1 MGIKYKWVYPINNE
15 NFLMQLEEYNISKNI
30 AKILDSRGIH
40 EISEVKKF
48 FSDVFNARH
57 ETCS

>member
-1 MGIKYKWVYPINNE
+1 MGIKYKWLYPINNE

-40 EISEVKKF
+40 EI
-48 FSDVFNARH
+48 RRI
-57 ETCS
+57 

>member
-1 MGIKYKWVYPINNE
+1 MGIKYKWLYPINNE

-48 FSDVFNARH
+48 FSDDYEEGYDPF
-57 ETCS
+57 